1 MAKPKAKTP
10 KVPTLFHTGHLY
22 MIAETNIG
30 GVGIFTYRHL
40 MGISLYLA
48 VRPPKARPPEHNCS
62 ELNKLDQRQRTPGAA
77 GSASL
82 SQLTV
87 WWGDSRLG
95 ERGCSAGP
103 LDKSGPSFSHCFHVA
118 SARLVGRAPEGHD
131 VTPDDELAQLD
142 ACDVAHP
149 ERVPLALAPPAGRA
163 WIDVR

>member
-1 MAKPKAKTP
+1 M
-10 KVPTLFHTGHLY
+10 
-22 MIAETNIG
+22 
-30 GVGIFTYRHL
+30 
-40 MGISLYLA
+40 
-48 VRPPKARPPEHNCS
+48 
-62 ELNKLDQRQRTPGAA
+62 
-77 GSASL
+77 
-82 SQLTV
+82 
-87 WWGDSRLG
+87 G

-103 LDKSGPSFSHCFHVA
+103 LDKSGPCFSHCFHVA